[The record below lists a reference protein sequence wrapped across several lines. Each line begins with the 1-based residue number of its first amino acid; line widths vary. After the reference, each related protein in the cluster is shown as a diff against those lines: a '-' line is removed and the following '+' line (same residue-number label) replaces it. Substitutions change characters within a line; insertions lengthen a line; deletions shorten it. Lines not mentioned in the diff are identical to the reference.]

1 MNKGC
6 CFTGHRSIDKND
18 EMMIVQELEKAIE
31 TEIVGGVLDFY
42 NGAAYGFDLMAAQV
56 VLQMK
61 NKYENIKLHL
71 IIPNEKQSAKWD
83 EEQIRIYD
91 FVKNNAD
98 SVEVLSEHYFRGCMQ
113 IRNRMLVDKSD
124 FCICYIRKDSG
135 GTAFTLNYAKKKG
148 LKIIY
153 L

>member
-18 EMMIVQELEKAIE
+18 EEKIIHQLEKAVE
-31 TEIVGGVLDFY
+31 SEIADGALDFY

-61 NKYENIKLHL
+61 NKYENIKLYL
-71 IIPNEKQSAKWD
+71 IIPNEKQSAKWG

-124 FCICYIRKDSG
+124 VCICYIRKDSG

-148 LKIIY
+148 LRIVY

>member
-1 MNKGC
+1 MNKRC
-6 CFTGHRSIDKND
+6 CFTGHRNIDKND
-18 EMMIVQELEKAIE
+18 EMTIVRELEKAIE
-31 TEIVGGVLDFY
+31 AEIVDGVLDFY

-61 NKYENIKLHL
+61 NKYKNIKLHL
-71 IIPNEKQSAKWD
+71 IIPNEKQSLKWE
-83 EEQIRIYD
+83 EEQIRIYE

-98 SVEVLSEHYFRGCMQ
+98 SVEILSEHYFRGCMQ

-124 FCICYIRKDSG
+124 VCICYIRKDSG